1 MNCDISQLSPSI
13 DIFAHMLDTK
23 CKNCP
28 QDFVNTT
35 SYFVEYI
42 HNSTRL
48 YIYTEQIFTS
58 SQLLRFR
65 KSEVPKTKIV
75 AS

>member
-1 MNCDISQLSPSI
+1 MNCDLSQLSSSI

-35 SYFVEYI
+35 SYFVQYI

-48 YIYTEQIFTS
+48 YIYTKQIFTS
-58 SQLLRFR
+58 SELLCFR